1 MMVKDHQDMLHAFET
16 EAGQA
21 ADPKLKE
28 FISTVRPIV
37 AHHLQM
43 AKELRQAKQTKS

>member
-1 MMVKDHQDMLHAFET
+1 MMVEDHQDTLHAFET

-21 ADPKLKE
+21 TDPKLKE
-28 FISTVRPIV
+28 FISTVQPIV

-43 AKELRQAKQTKS
+43 AKELRQAKQTES